1 MMIGVVLVMPVLM
14 VMSMIVVM
22 SVIVMSVMN
31 GRHLRIRD
39 PVATLESS
47 LEPALRINMRDG
59 LRIGALAERA
69 QCQAETIRYYEREG
83 LLPIPPRSQGN
94 YRLYGP
100 AHIERL
106 SFIRHCRSLD
116 MTLDEI
122 RTLLNFCD
130 APMSNCAQVSSVLDQ
145 HIHHV
150 ADRISQL
157 RHLERQLKELRNQ
170 CASPGHAAG
179 CGILKEMSRAAKRG
193 QRALAPGHVHGS
205 HTR

>member
-1 MMIGVVLVMPVLM
+1 MVMVMIIAMVMTVVMLVVMPVM
-14 VMSMIVVM
+14 A
-22 SVIVMSVMN
+22 
-31 GRHLRIRD
+31 GGHLRIKD

-47 LEPALRINMRDG
+47 LSPATGISMRDG
-59 LRIGALAERA
+59 LKIGALAERA

-83 LLPIPPRSQGN
+83 LLPVPPRSEGN

-100 AHIERL
+100 VHIERL

-130 APMSNCAQVSSVLDQ
+130 APMSNCAQVSSLLDQ

-157 RHLERQLKELRNQ
+157 RHLERQLKDLRTQ
-170 CASPGHAAG
+170 CASPGHAER
-179 CGILKEMSRAAKRG
+179 CGILKEMSRAAKRDK
-193 QRALAPGHVHGS
+193 RAAVTGHVQGS
-205 HTR
+205 HHR